1 MRAAALAALLWW
13 QVAAGDGRPMVG
25 PEAMQYERAISV
37 AAGRGQACAL
47 LDAEN
52 FPHASPALTDLRIF
66 PTQGGVA
73 AGSVREIPYAITLS
87 EAMGGETEPA
97 RVLNLRQGDGSVP
110 GGAIVFDL
118 EMPDRPYTGVTLNL
132 DPQVHDFIATATVSG
147 SDSVGN
153 KTTEAMGLFTL
164 FDLAAQH
171 LSRDTT
177 LPLPESSFH
186 YLHVV
191 LSVSPAPG
199 SSAAVRSFVPA
210 MVQGAKVPPS
220 REAQILYST
229 VAETSSVATV
239 GSESRASF
247 EVAPRVPVERISI
260 VLAPGF
266 RGNFSRNVRVTAV
279 AGRAAEA
286 ADVDDRAPLPEIVS
300 GGILRVHMTE
310 AGREIRRDQLSIPA
324 ILGANLQRPA
334 KVEVAIENGDN
345 QPLPIAA
352 VRLEMRQRKLC
363 FEVPA
368 AGGEAALF
376 YGDPKL
382 LAPAYDY
389 ERQFVGS
396 EKPLVAQFGEERPN
410 PTYRVIPDERAFTD
424 QHPEVLWIALIVVIS
439 ALGSVAL
446 KSARNVGSRRG

>member
-1 MRAAALAALLWW
+1 MKAAALAALLWW
-13 QVAAGDGRPMVG
+13 QVAAGDGRLVVG

-87 EAMGGETEPA
+87 EAMGEETEPA
-97 RVLNLRQGDGSVP
+97 RVLNLRQGDRSAP
-110 GGAIVFDL
+110 GGTIVFDL
-118 EMPDRPYTGVTLNL
+118 EMPDRLYTGVTLNL
-132 DPQVHDFIATATVSG
+132 DPQVHDFLATATVSG
-147 SDSVGN
+147 SDSVGS
-153 KTTEAMGLFTL
+153 KTTAAMGSFTL

-171 LSRDTT
+171 LSRDTM

-186 YLHVV
+186 FLHVV
-191 LSVSPAPG
+191 LSVAPAPG
-199 SSAAVRSFVPA
+199 SSEAVRSFVPA
-210 MVQGAKVPPS
+210 MVQGAEVPPS

-229 VAETSSVATV
+229 VAETSSVIQV

-247 EVAPRVPVERISI
+247 DIARRIPVERISI
-260 VLAPGF
+260 VLAPGIN
-266 RGNFSRNVRVTAV
+266 GNFSRGVRVTAV
-279 AGRAAEA
+279 AGQAVRST
-286 ADVDDRAPLPEIVS
+286 DGDDRAPLLEIVS
-300 GGILRVHMTE
+300 GRIVRVHMSG
-310 AGREIRRDQLSIPA
+310 AGREIRRDQLNVPA
-324 ILGANLQRPA
+324 VLGANLQRSA
-334 KVEVAIENGDN
+334 KVEVAIENGGD

-363 FEVPA
+363 FEAPA
-368 AGGEAALF
+368 AGEEMALF
-376 YGDPKL
+376 YGDPQL
-382 LAPAYDY
+382 LAPAYEY

-396 EKPLVAQFGEERPN
+396 EKPLVAQLGKERPN
-410 PTYRVIPDERAFTD
+410 PTYRVISEERPFTK

-439 ALGSVAL
+439 ALGLVAL
-446 KSARNVGSRRG
+446 KSTRNVGR